1 MPGAQSA
8 LRASTPRGL
17 AIALLAI
24 AALLTLVSG
33 CGLDSDNTANDSIS
47 DAVSAMPTAEPV
59 DESVPGVSPSRI
71 HFGMSAAFSGS
82 ASGLG
87 QAMRIGIQTA
97 FNEVNDQGG
106 ISGRR
111 MELSTLDDVYTPDK
125 AVINTIAFIEEH
137 DVFALIGAVGT
148 PTSRAAIPV
157 VEEAGVPYMAPF
169 TGAEFLRNADRKTV
183 LNLRS
188 SYFQETEEMVER
200 LTSDLGITRISIFY
214 QDDSFGRA
222 GLQGVLNALEKR
234 DMELASIGLYQ
245 RLTTAVKAALLD
257 IQQGDPQ
264 AVIIIGAYEPAAA
277 LIQWTRHLGMDPVFV
292 AVSFVGSNRLAEELG
307 AGGKNVFVSQVV
319 PFPTDDTLPITAD
332 YLRSLERYFPNAEPG
347 FVSFEGYLA
356 GKLAIEGVRRCG
368 ENITRECFLQSLRD
382 GEPIDFGGFLVQY
395 GEDDNQGSDRV
406 FMTHID
412 EEGEFQPVTNLR
424 DAFGQ

>member
-1 MPGAQSA
+1 
-8 LRASTPRGL
+8 
-17 AIALLAI
+17 
-24 AALLTLVSG
+24 
-33 CGLDSDNTANDSIS
+33 
-47 DAVSAMPTAEPV
+47 
-59 DESVPGVSPSRI
+59 
-71 HFGMSAAFSGS
+71 
-82 ASGLG
+82 
-87 QAMRIGIQTA
+87 
-97 FNEVNDQGG
+97 
-106 ISGRR
+106 
-111 MELSTLDDVYTPDK
+111 
-125 AVINTIAFIEEH
+125 
-137 DVFALIGAVGT
+137 
-148 PTSRAAIPV
+148 
-157 VEEAGVPYMAPF
+157 MAPF
-169 TGAEFLRNADRKTV
+169 TGAEFLRDASRNTV

-245 RLTTAVKAALLD
+245 RLTSAVKAALLD

-264 AVIIIGAYEPAAA
+264 AVIIIGAYEPAAS
-277 LIQWTRHLGMDPVFV
+277 LIQWTRHLGMDPVFI
-292 AVSFVGSNRLAEELG
+292 AISFVGSNRLAEELG
-307 AGGKNVFVSQVV
+307 ASGKNVFVSQVV

-332 YLRSLERYFPNAEPG
+332 YLRSLGRYFPNSEPG

-356 GKLAIEGVRRCG
+356 GKLAIESVRRCG

-382 GEPIDFGGFLVQY
+382 GESIDFGGFHVQY

-412 EEGEFQPVTNLR
+412 GEGEFQSVTNLR